1 MDINE
6 PVAYINVE
14 ERKLEWA
21 KPTTWHTP
29 TVAKMDKI
37 PLYNNDKR
45 FDLDLQYGQVFEKKV
60 ADMLQHSKIEV
71 KTEREKWKSTG
82 NIVIEFESRGK
93 PSGIATTE
101 AEYWFH
107 NLALGNDIVMT
118 LVIPTKI
125 LRNYIA
131 QTMPRIVSGG
141 DNNTSR
147 LYLLNLQS
155 LVKMIN
161 VCA

>member
-1 MDINE
+1 M
-6 PVAYINVE
+6 
-14 ERKLEWA
+14 L
-21 KPTTWHTP
+21 
-29 TVAKMDKI
+29 M
-37 PLYNNDKR
+37 NNDKR
-45 FDLDLQYGQVFEKKV
+45 FDFDLQYGQVFEKKV
-60 ADMLQHSKIEV
+60 ADMLQNSKIEV

-82 NIVIEFESRGK
+82 NIIIEFESRGK

-125 LRNYIA
+125 LRNYIV

>member
-1 MDINE
+1 M
-6 PVAYINVE
+6 
-14 ERKLEWA
+14 L
-21 KPTTWHTP
+21 
-29 TVAKMDKI
+29 M
-37 PLYNNDKR
+37 NNDKR
-45 FDLDLQYGQVFEKKV
+45 FDLDLQYGQVFEQKV
-60 ADMLQHSKIEV
+60 ADMLQNSTIEV

-101 AEYWFH
+101 ADYWFH
-107 NLALGNDIVMT
+107 NLALGEDIVMT
-118 LVIPTKI
+118 LVFPTKI
-125 LRNYIA
+125 LKNYIVQA
-131 QTMPRIVSGG
+131 MPRIVRGG

-147 LYLLNLQS
+147 LYLLNLQD

>member
-1 MDINE
+1 MS
-6 PVAYINVE
+6 
-14 ERKLEWA
+14 L
-21 KPTTWHTP
+21 
-29 TVAKMDKI
+29 
-37 PLYNNDKR
+37 LNNDKR
-45 FDLDLQYGQVFEKKV
+45 FDLDLQYGQVFEQKV
-60 ADMLQHSKIEV
+60 ADMLQNSTIEV

-101 AEYWFH
+101 ADYWFH
-107 NLALGNDIVMT
+107 NLALGEDIVMT
-118 LVIPTKI
+118 LVFPTKI
-125 LRNYIA
+125 LKNYIVQA
-131 QTMPRIVSGG
+131 MPRVVRGG

-147 LYLLNLQS
+147 LYLLNLQD

>member
-1 MDINE
+1 M
-6 PVAYINVE
+6 
-14 ERKLEWA
+14 L
-21 KPTTWHTP
+21 
-29 TVAKMDKI
+29 M
-37 PLYNNDKR
+37 NNDKR
-45 FDLDLQYGQVFEKKV
+45 FDLDLQYGQVFEQKV
-60 ADMLQHSKIEV
+60 ADMLQNSTIEV

-101 AEYWFH
+101 ADYWFH
-107 NLALGNDIVMT
+107 NLALGEDIVMT
-118 LVIPTKI
+118 LVFPTKI
-125 LRNYIA
+125 LKNYIVQA
-131 QTMPRIVSGG
+131 MPRVVRGG

-147 LYLLNLQS
+147 LYLLNLQD

>member
-1 MDINE
+1 M
-6 PVAYINVE
+6 
-14 ERKLEWA
+14 L
-21 KPTTWHTP
+21 
-29 TVAKMDKI
+29 M
-37 PLYNNDKR
+37 NNDKR
-45 FDLDLQYGQVFEKKV
+45 FDIDLKYGQVFEQKV

-71 KTEREKWKSTG
+71 KTERDMWKCTG
-82 NIVIEFESRGK
+82 NIAIEFMSRGK

-107 NLALGNDIVMT
+107 NLAIDKDIVMT
-118 LVIPTKI
+118 LVFPTKI

-131 QTMPRIVSGG
+131 QTTPRIVSGG

-147 LYLLNLQS
+147 MYLLNLQD

-161 VCA
+161 VCV